1 MFTVSIGYF
10 AFYIVNVLF
19 MRAYIP
25 QRFRDEPPKET
36 GEYLTDL
43 GLLFYSLA
51 NKSFYSDSSRLM
63 IIHYVRN
70 WFKEV
75 ELFTASDMEDEYE
88 RGYSNGL
95 RTSDSAHSII
105 R

>member
-25 QRFRDEPPKET
+25 
-36 GEYLTDL
+36 DL